1 MVYGGREWIE
11 NRVWGGVNGC
21 NGVGDGVGL
30 GHAVAAEGGV
40 GLGYGAGG
48 TGWSGGGGWNA
59 KGDGRVEVVWK
70 VEWDRG
76 WSWGVGDGVVE

>member
-11 NRVWGGVNGC
+11 NRVWGGGNGC

-40 GLGYGAGG
+40 GLGYGAGCVE
-48 TGWSGGGGWNA
+48 
-59 KGDGRVEVVWK
+59 GDGRKSRGHAGGGDEVNLEFK
-70 VEWDRG
+70 VSR
-76 WSWGVGDGVVE
+76 